1 MPNKLKLGTERVS
14 YIEDAVTKKALY
26 LLSTVKGVTISE
38 VIREATEAYL
48 NQQDPDGTL
57 SKLSSDLAATQSDD
71 RDERAASDVDPET
84 LKAITGLMKK
94 YKKALPGKTIGIHT
108 HNNRQL
114 AFANTIQAIIDGTFL
129 VLPHPEVLTMYRYK
143 GTDYGRWIAGMRRYQ
158 RTLK

>member
-94 YKKALPGKTIGIHT
+94 YKK
-108 HNNRQL
+108 N
-114 AFANTIQAIIDGTFL
+114 
-129 VLPHPEVLTMYRYK
+129 
-143 GTDYGRWIAGMRRYQ
+143 
-158 RTLK
+158 

>member
-71 RDERAASDVDPET
+71 RNERAASEVDPET

-94 YKKALPGKTIGIHT
+94 YKK
-108 HNNRQL
+108 N
-114 AFANTIQAIIDGTFL
+114 
-129 VLPHPEVLTMYRYK
+129 
-143 GTDYGRWIAGMRRYQ
+143 
-158 RTLK
+158 